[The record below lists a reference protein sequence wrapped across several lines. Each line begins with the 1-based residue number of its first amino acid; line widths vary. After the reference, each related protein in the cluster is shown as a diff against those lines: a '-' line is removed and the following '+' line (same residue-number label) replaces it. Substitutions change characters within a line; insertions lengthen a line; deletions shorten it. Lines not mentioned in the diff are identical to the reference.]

1 MSICYGIGIRGDYV
15 MMNFYTTTRCTV
27 VVVLVSRGVNEPS
40 RAKLYLNRPRP
51 VMHKVNIG
59 LGLGLVVGFFSEK
72 SLGPRKI
79 LKA

>member
-1 MSICYGIGIRGDYV
+1 MGEGLEEDYV

-27 VVVLVSRGVNEPS
+27 VVVLVSRGVNEPG

-51 VMHKVNIG
+51 VMQKENIS
-59 LGLGLVVGFFSEK
+59 LGLGLVVGFLSEK
-72 SLGPRKI
+72 SLGLRKI